1 MSLPSELLTAFNR
14 ALKKGGYSDRS
25 KGMQA
30 AIRTFL
36 SENEW
41 AGDDGFG
48 AGTLLILY
56 DPQVEGIESWTTK
69 VQHDHTGLINATIH
83 IHLNEHNCLEAIM
96 VKGSVAEIKQL
107 AKKLSEERGVK
118 NLKVHFVKLV

>member
-1 MSLPSELLTAFNR
+1 MPSELLTAFNK
-14 ALKKGGYSDRS
+14 ALKKAGYSDRS
-25 KGMQA
+25 KGMQV

-41 AGDDGFG
+41 TGNGGFG
-48 AGTLLILY
+48 AGTLVILY
-56 DPQVEGIESWTTK
+56 DPEVEGIESWTTK
-69 VQHDHTGLINATIH
+69 VQHDHGGLINASMH

-96 VKGSVAEIKQL
+96 VKGSVAEIKHL